1 MKFDTVIIG
10 GGLSGLICGISL
22 SKKGQRCA
30 IISSGQ
36 SALHFSSGSF
46 DLLNKL
52 PNGEEVSNPLLA
64 IDTFIEQQPKH
75 PYAKLGTEK
84 FKALTQEAIALFKDL
99 NIPVVGNT
107 EKNHYRVT
115 PMGTLKPTWLS
126 LKGCAVI
133 DEKDK
138 LPWKKVSIF
147 NIDGFLDFQPQFIA
161 DEFSRLGTDSSSIQI
176 FDFEPLS
183 HLRRNPSEMRSTN
196 IARVLDKHIEEL
208 SEIINQKSND
218 SEVVL
223 FPACIGLTSN
233 AVYKLKELVSKPI
246 LLIATMPP
254 SIVGIHTQQYLH
266 DYFISLGGVY
276 MLGDNVMKADVEDNK
291 VKRIYSYNHG
301 DIPFSAD
308 NFVLATGSYFS
319 QGLIATSDCIYEP
332 IFDLDIDYATNRTEW
347 YSENMFEAQNYQRYG
362 VKTDN
367 QFKAVHKGKAMDNL
381 YVSGA
386 ILEEFNPI
394 KEGSGAGVS
403 ILSALE
409 ISHTISQK

>member
-64 IDTFIEQQPKH
+64 IDTFIERQPKH

-84 FKALTQEAIALFKDL
+84 FKNLAQEAVRLFKDL
-99 NIPVVGNT
+99 DIPVVGNS
-107 EKNHYRVT
+107 EKNHFRVT
-115 PMGTLKPTWLS
+115 PMGILKPTWLS
-126 LKGCAVI
+126 LKGCAAI

-138 LPWKKVSIF
+138 LPWRKVSIF

-161 DEFSRLGTDSSSIQI
+161 DEFSKLGTDSSIQI

-196 IARVLDKHIEEL
+196 IARVLDEHIEEL
-208 SEIINQKSND
+208 SKIINQKSND
-218 SEVVL
+218 SEVIL
-223 FPACIGLTSN
+223 FPACIGLTGK
-233 AVYKLKELVSKPI
+233 AVYKLKELVNKPI

-266 DYFISLGGVY
+266 DYYTNLGGVY
-276 MLGDNVMKADVEDNK
+276 MLGDNVIKADVEENK

-319 QGLIATSDCIYEP
+319 QGLIATSDRIYEP
-332 IFDLDIDYATNRTEW
+332 IFDLDIDYSPNRTEW
-347 YSENMFEAQNYQRYG
+347 YSENMFEAQNYQQYG

-367 QFKAVHKGKAMDNL
+367 QFKAIHKGKTMENL

-386 ILEEFNPI
+386 ILEGFNPI

>member
-64 IDTFIEQQPKH
+64 IDTFIERQPKH

-84 FKALTQEAIALFKDL
+84 FKNLAQEAVRLFKDL
-99 NIPVVGNT
+99 DIPVVGNS
-107 EKNHYRVT
+107 EKNHFRVT
-115 PMGTLKPTWLS
+115 PMGILKPTWLS
-126 LKGCAVI
+126 LKGCAAI
-133 DEKDK
+133 DKKDK
-138 LPWKKVSIF
+138 LPWRKVSIF

-161 DEFSRLGTDSSSIQI
+161 DEFSKLGTDSSIQI

-196 IARVLDKHIEEL
+196 IARVLDEHIEEL
-208 SEIINQKSND
+208 SKIINQKSND
-218 SEVVL
+218 SEVIL
-223 FPACIGLTSN
+223 FPACIGLTGK
-233 AVYKLKELVSKPI
+233 AVYKLKELVNKPI

-266 DYFISLGGVY
+266 DYYTNLGGVY
-276 MLGDNVMKADVEDNK
+276 MLGDNVIKADVEENK

-319 QGLIATSDCIYEP
+319 QGLIATSDRIYEP
-332 IFDLDIDYATNRTEW
+332 IFDLDIDYSPNRTEW
-347 YSENMFEAQNYQRYG
+347 YSENMFEAQNYQQYG

-367 QFKAVHKGKAMDNL
+367 QFKAIHKGKTMENL

-386 ILEEFNPI
+386 ILEGFNPI